1 LSIRIR
7 HARAEDYPAATAIHN
22 AQNEP
27 DLHVTPQRLLLS
39 DERSSERD
47 PAFRRYVACPATSS
61 NRACPDTTRNDDIIA
76 MGYIRANWSGTVQPG
91 RYWLGLFVRHDHR
104 GKGIDLAML
113 RHAELELIA
122 SGREPCEFASCIRQ
136 DFVEAAGYL
145 APERF
150 EETFRSWG
158 AHLDLGS
165 FDACRF
171 EPSIERLRRSGVR
184 LASYRDLAA
193 DPERDRRLV
202 ALQRELERDVLAFEP
217 IIPRRAP
224 DVTDPETVLDTC
236 FVAIDP
242 EGSYIGIASAF
253 GKPGA
258 LGVGSAFTGVARPY
272 RGRGIAT
279 ALKSRTAEAARA
291 LGCLDMNAGG
301 GGVDTAMMRVNRK
314 LGFEIEPAWLTFVSE
329 RSRSE

>member
-1 LSIRIR
+1 
-7 HARAEDYPAATAIHN
+7 
-22 AQNEP
+22 
-27 DLHVTPQRLLLS
+27 VLS

-47 PAFRRYVACPATSS
+47 PAFRRYVACPDTTS
-61 NRACPDTTRNDDIIA
+61 NRACPDTNSNRARLDTSSNDDIIA

-91 RYWLGLFVRHDHR
+91 RYWLGLFVRPDHR
-104 GKGIDLAML
+104 GQGVDLAML
-113 RHAELELIA
+113 RRAEREVIA
-122 SGREPCEFASCIRQ
+122 SSDDPREFASCIRQ
-136 DFVEAAGYL
+136 DFIEAAGYL
-145 APERF
+145 EPERF
-150 EETFRSWG
+150 EERFRSWG

-217 IIPRRAP
+217 IIPRRSF
-224 DVTDPETVLDTC
+224 DVTDAETLLDTC

-242 EGSYIGIASAF
+242 DGSYIGIASAF

-258 LGVGSAFTGVARPY
+258 HGVGSAFTGVARPY

-279 ALKSRTAEAARA
+279 ALKSRTAGAARA
-291 LGCLDMNAGG
+291 LGYLDMNAGG
-301 GGVDTAMMRVNRK
+301 GGVDTPMMRVNRK

-329 RSRSE
+329 RSRPG